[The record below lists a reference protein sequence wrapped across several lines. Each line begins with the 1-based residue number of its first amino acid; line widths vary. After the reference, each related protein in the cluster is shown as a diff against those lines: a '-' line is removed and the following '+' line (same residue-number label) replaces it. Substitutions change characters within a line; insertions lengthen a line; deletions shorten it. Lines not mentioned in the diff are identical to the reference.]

1 MSDSIELSINE
12 RVNSSLYSDVINS
25 YVDINAVVAK
35 RNIVPGSY
43 KETVVQATDQTLA
56 TLNAAGG
63 QTLFTRL
70 KLTPQVRNATLAQ
83 LAQIYF
89 QYVIPANSL
98 AVVAKKYANAATA
111 EDEATDQCDTLQN
124 NACQDTLRFKLFY
137 DTGFSIASMVQLCLS
152 ADAKIS
158 TENFN
163 YQQSLLTL
171 NSIPDYATDGSNT
184 ESTLKSL
191 IENPTSS
198 GVGSGIVDVNL
209 AVADNSSTHYWVK
222 INKDIG
228 IEGLIDL
235 NKGNPLFHNFPIIT
249 RNFGELYLRLYMEN
263 FLRELKVV
271 YLNKQRFPQ
280 ANATGNLDLKNK
292 ELKFQSDVVQIGS
305 TGVYHAT
312 LVNTNDSEFAGVVS
326 IASTNGKSEDSLP
339 YARLPA
345 DKPDF
350 VYLNGDLWKVR
361 LVNAIQNG
369 LNDDKVQIIWK
380 NISQPIYALNNI
392 SWKRF
397 EIRKVEFD
405 IEDYED
411 IKASQGKAGSYK
423 CPVHLWR
430 SKNFDQTNAASSS
443 ANALQTTLN
452 APNID
457 RLFICQPFSRDYPTF
472 LPPLATTDINPQI
485 HNNPVLP
492 RTEDCLN
499 SRTCERIYNV
509 FVDTD
514 KYSAPRDLIDSTNV
528 PTLNKKLWLKSANT
542 YGGAGALE
550 KIQRGIDQIPG
561 NSPLFLPNKFS
572 YALELNE
579 GGCFRRGFNS
589 VLNGNYS
596 PTVPINLQQSV
607 QTSDDIYFSAT
618 YDTQAG
624 SQGSDISNS
633 WSGFCSVASY
643 GPFTQ
648 SGAVASVHCL
658 CDYILG
664 FQFDPYGNLTDF
676 GVSEYNGQGA

>member
-25 YVDINAVVAK
+25 YVDINAITAK

-89 QYVIPANSL
+89 QFVIPAGSLCVILKKLASNSTTES
-98 AVVAKKYANAATA
+98 TA
-111 EDEATDQCDTLQN
+111 DQSDNIGADGALVK
-124 NACQDTLRFKLFY
+124 DILRFKLFY
-137 DTGFSIASMVQLCLS
+137 DTGFSIASMVQLCIS

-163 YQQSLLTL
+163 YQQALLTL
-171 NSIPDYATDGSNT
+171 NSIPDFATDASNT

-191 IENPTSS
+191 IENPTAA
-198 GVGSGIVDVNL
+198 GVGSGVIECNL
-209 AVADNSSTHYWVK
+209 DKTGHNGVYGHTIAQ
-222 INKDIG
+222 DIG

-271 YLNKQRFPQ
+271 YLNKHRL
-280 ANATGNLDLKNK
+280 NLDGSVFVSDGTTASFPNANGTLKVK
-292 ELKFQSDVVQIGS
+292 
-305 TGVYHAT
+305 
-312 LVNTNDSEFAGVVS
+312 NTAWKPE
-326 IASTNGKSEDSLP
+326 ESLP
-339 YARLPA
+339 YQRIPV
-345 DKPDF
+345 DKPDL
-350 VYLNGDLWKVR
+350 VYLAGNLYKVK
-361 LVNAIQNG
+361 LINHYASPAVLTDPGAAQNF
-369 LNDDKVQIIWK
+369 KQSTPIW
-380 NISQPIYALNNI
+380 SLPNI

-405 IEDYED
+405 VEDYED

-423 CPVHLWR
+423 CPVHIWR

-472 LPPLATTDINPQI
+472 LPTLATTDINPQI

-499 SRTCERIYNV
+499 AKTCERIYNV

-514 KYSAPRDLIDSTNV
+514 KYSAPRDLVDSTFLPV
-528 PTLNKKLWLKSANT
+528 SGKQLWLKSANT
-542 YGGAGALE
+542 YGGLGSFEEL
-550 KIQRGIDQIPG
+550 QRGLTTIPG
-561 NSPLFLPNKFS
+561 NSSILIPNKFS

-589 VLNGNYS
+589 VINGNYS
-596 PTVPINLQQSV
+596 PTVPVNLQQSV
-607 QTSDDIYFSAT
+607 QTSADIYFDNNVAHHT
-618 YDTQAG
+618 YQLDTAG
-624 SQGSDISNS
+624 QGDAISNN
-633 WSGFCSVASY
+633 WADFCSVVSY
-643 GPFTQ
+643 GPFTS
-648 SGAVASVHCL
+648 SGAVASIHCL
-658 CDYILG
+658 CDYILN
-664 FQFDPYGNLTDF
+664 FSFDPYGNLTDV

>member
-25 YVDINAVVAK
+25 YVDINAITAK

-89 QYVIPANSL
+89 QYVIPAGSL
-98 AVVAKKYANAATA
+98 GLIAHKIANPAGWKESSA
-111 EDEATDQCDTLQN
+111 EKGDNLRN
-124 NACQDTLRFKLFY
+124 HACNDILRFKLFY
-137 DTGFSIASMVQLCLS
+137 DTGFSIASMVQLCIS
-152 ADAKIS
+152 ADAKVS
-158 TENFN
+158 TESFN

-171 NSIPDYATDGSNT
+171 NSIPDFATEASNT

-191 IENPTSS
+191 IENPTAA
-198 GVGSGIVDVNL
+198 GVGSGVIDVNL
-209 AVADNSSTHYWVK
+209 DRDNSADVYSVV

-271 YLNKQRFPQ
+271 YLNKNRSPG
-280 ANATGNLDLKNK
+280 ATLTGNLNLKNQQ
-292 ELKFQSDVVQIGS
+292 LSATANTAWASGS
-305 TGVYHAT
+305 NVKLT
-312 LVNTNDSEFAGVVS
+312 LDDDAGSEFAGVVS
-326 IASTNGKSEDSLP
+326 AATTNGKPCDSLP
-339 YARLPA
+339 YSRLPA
-345 DKPDF
+345 DKPDL
-350 VYLNGDLWKVR
+350 VYLAGDLWKVKLFNR
-361 LVNAIQNG
+361 QSLLPSVAEPSTNDQNF
-369 LNDDKVQIIWK
+369 KQTTPIW
-380 NISQPIYALNNI
+380 ALPNI

-423 CPVHLWR
+423 CPVHIWR

-457 RLFICQPFSRDYPTF
+457 RLFICQPFSRDYPGF
-472 LPPLATTDINPQI
+472 LPPLTTTDINPQI

-499 SRTCERIYNV
+499 AKTCERIYNV

-514 KYSAPRDLIDSTNV
+514 KYSAPRDLVDSTFV
-528 PTLNKKLWLKSANT
+528 PVPNKQLWLKSANT
-542 YGGAGALE
+542 YGGGSSFE
-550 KIQRGIDQIPG
+550 KVQRGITQLPYG
-561 NSPLFLPNKFS
+561 NIYCPNKFA

-589 VLNGNYS
+589 VINGNYS
-596 PTVPINLQQSV
+596 PTVPVNLQQSV
-607 QTSDDIYFSAT
+607 QTSDDIYFDAT
-618 YDTQAG
+618 DTLDTAA
-624 SQGSDISNS
+624 QGESISNS
-633 WSGFCSVASY
+633 FADFNAVASY
-643 GPFTQ
+643 GPFTK
-648 SGAVASVHCL
+648 SGAVASIHCL
-658 CDYILG
+658 CDYILN
-664 FQFDPYGNLTDF
+664 FSFDPYGNLTDV

>member
-1 MSDSIELSINE
+1 MSESIELSINE

-43 KETVVQATDQTLA
+43 KETVVQCTDQTLA

-89 QYVIPANSL
+89 QYVIPSGSL
-98 AVVAKKYANAATA
+98 AVIAKKYTNSDDK
-111 EDEATDQCDTLQN
+111 ENEATDKYQN
-124 NACQDTLRFKLFY
+124 LGSNACNDKLRFKLFY
-137 DTGFSIASMVQLCLS
+137 DLGFSIASMVQLCLS

-163 YQQSLLTL
+163 YQQALLTL
-171 NSIPDYATDGSNT
+171 NSIPDFATDGSNT

-191 IENPTSS
+191 IENPTGA
-198 GVGSGIVDVNL
+198 GVGSGVVEVDLNQSGGTVYSVPI
-209 AVADNSSTHYWVK
+209 A
-222 INKDIG
+222 KDIG

-249 RNFGELYLRLYMEN
+249 RNFGELYLKLYMEN

-271 YLNKQRFPQ
+271 YLNKCRLPGT
-280 ANATGNLDLKNK
+280 AITGDLNLKTQKLIGTSGGTWSASTEV
-292 ELKFQSDVVQIGS
+292 ELTIKDDASQV
-305 TGVYHAT
+305 
-312 LVNTNDSEFAGVVS
+312 FAGVVS
-326 IASTNGKSEDSLP
+326 GNTTTGKFADTLP
-339 YARLPA
+339 YSRIPA

-350 VYLNGDLWKVR
+350 VYLAGALWKVR
-361 LVNAIQNG
+361 LINNKANTIKTDGSG
-369 LNDDKVQIIWK
+369 LFNEIT
-380 NISQPIYALNNI
+380 QPIWSLDNI

-528 PTLNKKLWLKSANT
+528 PVIDKKLWLKSSDT
-542 YGGAGALE
+542 YGGAGSVE
-550 KIQRGIDQIPG
+550 KVQRGITQLPQG
-561 NSPLFLPNKFS
+561 SVFLPNKFS

-607 QTSDDIYFSAT
+607 QTSDDIYFSAA
-618 YDTQAG
+618 YDTNDA
-624 SQGSDISNS
+624 SQGSNISNS
-633 WSGFCSVASY
+633 WKGFCSVASY

-648 SGAVASVHCL
+648 SGAVATVHCL
-658 CDYILG
+658 CDYILH
-664 FQFDPYGNLTDF
+664 FDFDPYGNLTDF